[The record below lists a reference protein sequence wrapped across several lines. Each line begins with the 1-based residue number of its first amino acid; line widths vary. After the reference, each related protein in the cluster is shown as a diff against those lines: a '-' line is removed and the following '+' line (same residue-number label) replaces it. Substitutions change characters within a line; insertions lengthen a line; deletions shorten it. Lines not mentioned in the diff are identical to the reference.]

1 MVKHLNFVKLAGH
14 WFAHLPDYEG
24 EFFDLEMVEG
34 ADVLCDMVDYHEK
47 GLIRSTISDEPLEEE
62 SMFDSVYTLDFV
74 NSTEDIGA
82 NYRCREFKL
91 DLWLCSV
98 TKYVFGKFPET
109 IYVRV

>member
-24 EFFDLEMVEG
+24 DPSDLAMVEG
-34 ADVLCDMVDYHEK
+34 ADVLCDMLDRHEN
-47 GLIRSTISDEPLEEE
+47 GLIRSIISDESLEEE
-62 SMFDSVYTLDFV
+62 SMFDNLYTLDFV

-91 DLWLCSV
+91 DLWLCNV
-98 TKYVFGKFPET
+98 TKYVFGEFPET
-109 IYVRV
+109 IYVCV